1 MQAPLEQLRTYN
13 PKSARE
19 DGRLKALDGFW
30 RRDEADRVIS
40 DGLIMAAARDLGM
53 RLLLYRYPLGYDG
66 EDLDDSV
73 IKDACRSSLLACV
86 RGVFWR
92 RCVKP
97 TRLMEAAGSFMVRW
111 WLGETALFLWLSGKA
126 RDLLTGSR
134 SQHVA
139 RSRILGRGQPETRGL
154 GGSTCP
160 NLQDYNALVPDYLE
174 SPTVEYAPSVEV
186 VGGDALNSDLMAPT
200 ALGVAKMHCCICG
213 KNDVVAE
220 TSRQLG
226 SGDVIIIPGD
236 VAEVEDCKEFID
248 EAIHHFGKQMAGNV
262 KWVRYGLREIAS
274 KGRRECMD

>member
-19 DGRLKALDGFW
+19 DGRLKALGGFW

-111 WLGETALFLWLSGKA
+111 WLGEKALFLWLSG
-126 RDLLTGSR
+126 SR
-134 SQHVA
+134 FVKPVWKGKRFVNRFSVTTCGKVPNL
-139 RSRILGRGQPETRGL
+139 R
-154 GGSTCP
+154 TCP

-174 SPTVEYAPSVEV
+174 SPMVEYAPSVEV
-186 VGGDALNSDLMAPT
+186 LGGDALNSDLMAPT

-248 EAIHHFGKQMAGNV
+248 EAIHHFGKRKHSNN
-262 KWVRYGLREIAS
+262 
-274 KGRRECMD
+274 